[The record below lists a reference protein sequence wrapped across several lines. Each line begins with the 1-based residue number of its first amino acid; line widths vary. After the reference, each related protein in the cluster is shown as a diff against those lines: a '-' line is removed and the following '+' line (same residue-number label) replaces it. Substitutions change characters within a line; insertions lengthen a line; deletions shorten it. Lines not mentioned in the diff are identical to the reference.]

1 MSMKQNLIIMQI
13 YILSY
18 QNSLIGNCHSDMMH
32 IPHNRISV
40 AELKEMIYEK
50 NRIHP
55 SQQRLTTKIA
65 DMTFVKN

>member
-1 MSMKQNLIIMQI
+1 MKI

-18 QNSLIGNCHSDMMH
+18 QNPFIGNCNADVMQ
-32 IPHNRISV
+32 IPNNKITV
-40 AELKEMIYEK
+40 AELKEHIYDK

-65 DMTFVKN
+65 GMTFVIK